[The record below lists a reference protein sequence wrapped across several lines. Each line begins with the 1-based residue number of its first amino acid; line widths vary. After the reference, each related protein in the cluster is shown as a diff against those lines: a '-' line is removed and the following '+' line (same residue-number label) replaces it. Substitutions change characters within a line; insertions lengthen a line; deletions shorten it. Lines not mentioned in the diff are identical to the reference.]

1 MPNFA
6 RLKFSTPGKAY
17 LVDAQSTDEV
27 RTAVQQLKHEPWADD
42 LTSVQV
48 NSITIPRRTTD
59 NSSAP
64 LSFEGTQPP
73 QPTESEIHEAL
84 RHPDLLATDCVL
96 AILVERWLNADE
108 FVSA

>member
-1 MPNFA
+1 MPNFV

-17 LVDAQSTDEV
+17 LLDAHSTGEA
-27 RTAVQQLKHEPWADD
+27 RKLVQQAKHEPWADD

-59 NSSAP
+59 KGSAP
-64 LSFEGTQPP
+64 LSFEGTRPT
-73 QPTESEIHEAL
+73 QPTESEIREAL